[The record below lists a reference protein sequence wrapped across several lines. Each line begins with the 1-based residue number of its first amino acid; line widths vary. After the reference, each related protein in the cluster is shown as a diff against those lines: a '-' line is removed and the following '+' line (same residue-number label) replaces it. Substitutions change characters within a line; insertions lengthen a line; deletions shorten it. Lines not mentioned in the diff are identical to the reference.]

1 MQDAVTDAP
10 AGRLVM
16 ALAEPK
22 ATAPTKQSNCARLV
36 VLAVPVALG
45 GVVANAVRRSETDG
59 IEQATSTVP
68 IN

>member
-1 MQDAVTDAP
+1 
-10 AGRLVM
+10 M